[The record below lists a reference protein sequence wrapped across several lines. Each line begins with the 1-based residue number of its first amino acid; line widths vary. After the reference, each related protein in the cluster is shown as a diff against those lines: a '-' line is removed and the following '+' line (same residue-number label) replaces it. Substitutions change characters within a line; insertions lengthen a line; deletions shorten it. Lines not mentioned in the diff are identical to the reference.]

1 MSSMS
6 PLDEMVSVKVSMC
19 KYTYTQLDRQQ
30 AKLCNMACCDANEN
44 SVANLPP
51 PQAIQITILL
61 CKFNRSDHD
70 LYSCYLQPMDP
81 DDLTYEK
88 TNSKLGS
95 AVNDNNSLYN
105 LAIREAECVYYCT
118 EDQFG
123 CLASILGLRSPCHAK
138 IRLLLDEEPDVK
150 KPLRG
155 SELVAGPITQVFN
168 LRGPENDFG
177 VNVTIIKTALPM
189 PLPEVQRKW
198 SLL

>member
-1 MSSMS
+1 MRVYRNAPRVLLWVIDSCFK
-6 PLDEMVSVKVSMC
+6 LVSLISFALVF
-19 KYTYTQLDRQQ
+19 
-30 AKLCNMACCDANEN
+30 
-44 SVANLPP
+44 P
-51 PQAIQITILL
+51 
-61 CKFNRSDHD
+61 F
-70 LYSCYLQPMDP
+70 
-81 DDLTYEK
+81 
-88 TNSKLGS
+88 GS
-95 AVNDNNSLYN
+95 LK
-105 LAIREAECVYYCT
+105 

-168 LRGPENDFG
+168 LRGPENDFA